1 MRGNKE
7 MGQKARR
14 KLDNRK
20 TTTEDAD
27 DDIIHVRR

>member
-1 MRGNKE
+1 MRGNKV